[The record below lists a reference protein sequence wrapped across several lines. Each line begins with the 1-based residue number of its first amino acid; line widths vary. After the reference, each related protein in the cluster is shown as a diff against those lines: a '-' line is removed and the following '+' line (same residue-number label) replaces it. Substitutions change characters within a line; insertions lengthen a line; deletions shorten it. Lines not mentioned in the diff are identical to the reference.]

1 MINVRQRNN
10 GSVKEKRLPNSNLLS
25 LVDAE
30 EFESPTPST
39 SMRCSSQLSYASILD
54 VLYQTDKKVAITE
67 VVMYDKDKQ

>member
-1 MINVRQRNN
+1 MDCSAKKKDYQLVI
-10 GSVKEKRLPNSNLLS
+10 LLS

-67 VVMYDKDKQ
+67 VVMYDKGKQ